1 MGIKRR
7 SNTLPS
13 DFSSSSFSI
22 FIHLSFPHLSSYYIQ
37 SKPKTTRN
45 SHILRHPGTFP
56 SYRASIRVRDTT
68 KNFIASLP
76 ITSSQI
82 SLSHT
87 LPCSFIFH
95 PSPRL
100 RHRSSSILQTFKY
113 AFNTNPQ
120 CTLPSLP
127 PSCHVGKI
135 TLLLPS
141 YGTPSP
147 ICPPHHLTTNARIQR
162 QHLGRSIF
170 DIRQPKW
177 RR

>member
-13 DFSSSSFSI
+13 DLSSSSFSI

-37 SKPKTTRN
+37 PKTKNKTK
-45 SHILRHPGTFP
+45 IIYTPPLRYLPVLPCFYP
-56 SYRASIRVRDTT
+56 SQRYHQELHRLTAHHLKPNLSYTNCLAASSSTPV
-68 KNFIASLP
+68 P
-76 ITSSQI
+76 HSSQI
-82 SLSHT
+82 
-87 LPCSFIFH
+87 FFN
-95 PSPRL
+95 PSN
-100 RHRSSSILQTFKY
+100 IQY

-127 PSCHVGKI
+127 PSCHVRKI

>member
-13 DFSSSSFSI
+13 DFSSSSFPI

-37 SKPKTTRN
+37 SKPKTNQKFTYTPPPR
-45 SHILRHPGTFP
+45 
-56 SYRASIRVRDTT
+56 Y
-68 KNFIASLP
+68 LP
-76 ITSSQI
+76 V
-82 SLSHT
+82 
-87 LPCSFIFH
+87 LPCFY
-95 PSPRL
+95 PSQSYHQELHRLTAHHLKPNLSLTHTALQLYLPRQPRI
-100 RHRSSSILQTFKY
+100 RHSSSSILQTFKY

-127 PSCHVGKI
+127 PSCHVRKI